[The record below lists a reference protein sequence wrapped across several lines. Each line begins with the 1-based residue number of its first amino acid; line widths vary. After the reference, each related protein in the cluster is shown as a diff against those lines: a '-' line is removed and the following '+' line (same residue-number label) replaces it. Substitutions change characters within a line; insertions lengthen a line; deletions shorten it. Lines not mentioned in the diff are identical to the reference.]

1 MKINKYLRNKLKKQL
16 IDQIRTPGGR
26 EVEIKTVFKMDNAEL
41 KELKESLPQLAD
53 AKISNTIDKTI
64 LGGAI
69 IIDGSKIIDYSLR
82 GKMDEIVQRL
92 AEN

>member
-16 IDQIRTPGGR
+16 IDQIRRPGVR

-41 KELKESLPQLAD
+41 KAFKESLPQFAD